1 MKKHCVIMT
10 DFHTGQDTLG
20 AVVAAHRGVGGTKGA
35 VRCSLRARLRCEITL
50 GGERDGE
57 TIEHT
62 VLNECTITK
71 SSQSNLG
78 KLILSIDGEEVTTVQ
93 ADGLIVATTTGSTA
107 YSLSAGGSI
116 VAPSVSGTLL
126 TPVSPHTLSF
136 RPVIVD
142 GDSTIGVKV
151 PHNTRDEAAFVSF
164 DGKNRT
170 KLERGSKIR
179 ISKSSWPLPLVSVQ
193 PYDNDWFHS
202 IRDKLN
208 WNQRWAEQDAMEETI
223 PKVDPQ
229 RLADSLKDP
238 V

>member
-1 MKKHCVIMT
+1 M
-10 DFHTGQDTLG
+10 
-20 AVVAAHRGVGGTKGA
+20 
-35 VRCSLRARLRCEITL
+35 
-50 GGERDGE
+50 
-57 TIEHT
+57 
-62 VLNECTITK
+62 
-71 SSQSNLG
+71 
-78 KLILSIDGEEVTTVQ
+78 
-93 ADGLIVATTTGSTA
+93 
-107 YSLSAGGSI
+107 
-116 VAPSVSGTLL
+116 APSVSGTLL